1 MRRRGYVGLKVIP
14 GAGLLIEV
22 CASTATAGPG
32 LPSIL
37 ETRATSRLRLG
48 LPTRIHTQLYRRLRE
63 EVSLGWTKR
72 FHICTVDGDIPQLST
87 DTGNFNSRT
96 SDRREERPGDAE
108 CRWED
113 DKAKEVLVLDSS
125 TFIEEIGLMSRRG
138 SALKHYLYRRGL
150 YRRGT
155 QLVVPAVVA
164 EECER
169 RLSSRAMGK
178 RKQIQDGMEQ
188 LARYSG
194 KLGGWAAPSDDVIEE
209 RVKALA
215 AGDGL
220 GAILLPET
228 EDVGMGADL
237 RDQAERPRSH
247 GRGGL
252 ADCRI
257 WEQCLDLL
265 TKHEV
270 VFVSADGD
278 FCGYREPNELHPQL
292 RDEAEAVGGGR
303 GFTFHRKI
311 EALLAELKSEIPPI
325 PVGRLLAF
333 IYDALDDMIQKLES
347 NSGCRPRANG
357 EVEET
362 RLKTDQADVIEIR
375 LVVRD
380 TWESPDG
387 VTVMDFY
394 LSGSCHYHLDDE
406 RLADLDTGNV
416 RLSTTQPDGSVRA
429 VRGSYV
435 NVNVHFSSGPRP
447 VEPDPGTLT

>member
-1 MRRRGYVGLKVIP
+1 MP
-14 GAGLLIEV
+14 NAGGKTI
-22 CASTATAGPG
+22 T
-32 LPSIL
+32 
-37 ETRATSRLRLG
+37 
-48 LPTRIHTQLYRRLRE
+48 
-63 EVSLGWTKR
+63 
-72 FHICTVDGDIPQLST
+72 
-87 DTGNFNSRT
+87 
-96 SDRREERPGDAE
+96 
-108 CRWED
+108 
-113 DKAKEVLVLDSS
+113 AKEVLVLDSS
-125 TFIEEIGLMSRRG
+125 TFIEEIGLISRRG
-138 SALKHYLYRRGL
+138 SALKHYL

-178 RKQIQDGMEQ
+178 RKQIQDGMEW

-194 KLGGWAAPSDDVIEE
+194 KLGRWAAPSDDVIEE
-209 RVKALA
+209 RAKALA

-228 EDVGMGADL
+228 EDVGMRADL
-237 RDQAERPRSH
+237 RDQAERPPSH

-303 GFTFHRKI
+303 GLTFHRKI

-325 PVGRLLAF
+325 PDGRVLPF
-333 IYDALDDMIQKLES
+333 IYDALGDVIQELES

-357 EVEET
+357 EVEQT
-362 RLKTDQADVIEIR
+362 RLTTDQADVIEIR

-416 RLSTTQPDGSVRA
+416 RLSTTQPDGSVCA

-435 NVNVHFSSGPRP
+435 NVSAHFSSGPRP
-447 VEPDPGTLT
+447 IEPDPGTLTWTFETDRRAHRL